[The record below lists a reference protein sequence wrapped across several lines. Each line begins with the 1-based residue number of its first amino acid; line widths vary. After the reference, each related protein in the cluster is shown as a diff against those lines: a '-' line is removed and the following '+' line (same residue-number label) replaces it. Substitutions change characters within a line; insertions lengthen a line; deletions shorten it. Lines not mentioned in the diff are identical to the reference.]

1 MSNIPREG
9 TSVVMTEEEA
19 ELRRSVCPVIAE
31 GKLERLSEARLILF
45 YEVIS
50 KIIDQQDGLAN

>member
-1 MSNIPREG
+1 
-9 TSVVMTEEEA
+9 MTEEEA